1 MGSQP
6 QSLTTPIHLSSPT
19 RFGAVRVSD
28 FEFNEALTT
37 LVLNMPLRVAGSH
50 FPLYLHR
57 KLALASVPL
66 TGEEWRTPLAR
77 SYGCFCERQ
86 GSPGDCLELF
96 KDGPGLSGE
105 DKRDLALALSVN
117 AALEA
122 RDKALRGMFSTTQLW
137 TTLSLTLTGYM
148 ALVAAPEPVSKG
160 VAAALALIMWG
171 YLGWELFELVE
182 AYFQLWEEAAESS
195 TFAELREAGERF
207 GKVIGPNSV
216 RILLLLG
223 TAAVGET
230 AALVSKAPKL
240 PGFAK
245 AADALESHAGIR
257 DVLTAAQ
264 EADKVKVAVAEG
276 TFSVVLPANVVSMAA
291 RGAPARV
298 DPPKKKRE
306 VHHIATV
313 ENSKSTLRGGPWT
326 QRFKKIFDK
335 SDMSMEDPAN
345 KVPVVGHKGPHPEE
359 YHQIVHDELYRATES
374 CPDKQ
379 ACARALKQ
387 ALQKLAEEILTQGS
401 RLNRLLT
408 KGQHP
413 RSLSWRS
420 GTSGCWMI
428 SISRAAGNWM
438 LPWILGDRNS
448 RPGCSHEASL
458 LTSKE
463 DFGSP
468 STSPVGRSTS
478 PCWRVL
484 PSPWSVPGWQPCS
497 PSWLPT
503 MCSSFRWTWTGRPN
517 PMSS

>member
-1 MGSQP
+1 MSTRLAGPRVARARLCPLLRGWFLICLFLQAACSTGVSQSGP
-6 QSLTTPIHLSSPT
+6 RAGASYRPPTFRFHEDARPSSAESEAEEAEAADERVRHSLPT
-19 RFGAVRVSD
+19 RFGAVQVSD
-28 FEFNEALTT
+28 FELNEALAT

-50 FPLYLHR
+50 FPLSPNR
-57 KLALASVPL
+57 KLALASFPL
-66 TGEEWRTPLAR
+66 TGEAWRTPLAR
-77 SYGCFCERQ
+77 SYGSFCERQ
-86 GSPGDCLELF
+86 GTPGDCLGLF
-96 KDGPGLSGE
+96 KDGPGLDGE
-105 DKRDLALALSVN
+105 DKRDIALALSVN

-122 RDKALRGMFSTTQLW
+122 RDAELRGMFSTTQLW
-137 TTLSLTLTGYM
+137 TTLSLTLIGYF

-160 VAAALALIMWG
+160 VAAALALLMWG
-171 YLGWELFELVE
+171 YLGWELFDLVR
-182 AYFQLWEEAAESS
+182 AWFKLWEEAAEAS
-195 TFAELREAGERF
+195 TFAELREAGDRF

-245 AADALESHAGIR
+245 AADALKSHAGIR
-257 DVLTAAQ
+257 DVLTAVQ
-264 EADKVKVAVAEG
+264 QADQVKVAVAEG
-276 TFSVVLPANVVSMAA
+276 TFSVVLPANAVSMAA

-298 DPPKKKRE
+298 DPPKKKPE

-313 ENSKSTLRGGPWT
+313 ENEKSTLRGGPWT

-335 SDMSMEDPAN
+335 AVMSMEDPAN

-408 KGQHP
+408 KG
-413 RSLSWRS
+413 
-420 GTSGCWMI
+420 
-428 SISRAAGNWM
+428 AA
-438 LPWILGDRNS
+438 P
-448 RPGCSHEASL
+448 
-458 LTSKE
+458 
-463 DFGSP
+463 
-468 STSPVGRSTS
+468 
-478 PCWRVL
+478 
-484 PSPWSVPGWQPCS
+484 
-497 PSWLPT
+497 
-503 MCSSFRWTWTGRPN
+503 
-517 PMSS
+517 